1 VGLRLPLALRL
12 AWAEIRSDPRF
23 ALLFALGLALGLFGF
38 VALDAFK
45 TSLDATLERRS
56 RALLGADLQAI
67 ARRPISAA
75 EQELLDAAAGPG
87 AIALAEAELP
97 SMVASGQR
105 SRLAQV
111 RAVEG
116 PFPLRGT
123 LELRGAGQLG
133 RGAAERLEREPVAW
147 LAPELLT
154 QLGVEVGGEIRV
166 GNSAFRVAD
175 VLERDT
181 GTAAGGFAFAPRV
194 YIGWSRLPGTGLIQ
208 FGSRANYRRL
218 YALADGV
225 DPQAVADGLGGR
237 SELTELRV
245 QSHRDAGENVAQ
257 ITRYLT
263 RFLTLVA
270 LVALLLAGL
279 GAAFL
284 FRAFL
289 HRRLREVAILISVGA
304 SFGRAQSV
312 YVWQLLLLALA
323 AAAGSL
329 ALVAL
334 ALPGLPRLLGP
345 ELLQLEVEPRI
356 GVRSAALA
364 LATALGGSL
373 LLAIPALVRLRSLK
387 PAALFGEAAH
397 PELGRLWW
405 AAGLGYVPAALLFW
419 LLAAWQ
425 ARSLETSAWFVGGL
439 ALASLVVGGTGWG
452 LLAWA
457 ESAARSRP
465 LALRLALR
473 HLARQRPRALAAFL
487 ALGLAALLVG
497 AVPQLRGVMRGE
509 IDSPDQAGLPS
520 LFLFD
525 IQDEQVESLRAQ
537 VAARGRELVQLSPLV
552 RARLG
557 EVAGRV
563 VPERREPLPDGAD
576 PEDQRGD
583 RLLHRAYNLTYRP
596 RVSSS
601 ERIVAGRDFAGSYR
615 WGQADPAELSLEVD
629 FAERLGVGPGDE
641 LVFDVQGVAVRGRVV
656 SLRQIRWTSFEPNFF
671 VQFQPGVLEDAPK
684 TFLAALPRMERA
696 EKERLQHAIVAD
708 FPNVSVI
715 DISALVGR
723 LLAVTEQVE
732 RATNFMAALSLLAGL
747 LLLYAIAAHQ
757 AQERRWE
764 TNLLKVLG
772 ADFARIRRVVDW
784 EFGLLAGAAATVG
797 ALGALGFSAALA
809 HYVMDAPWHPDW
821 LAALLSIPAITG
833 LGLLAARLATRRVL
847 RERPLALL
855 QRAA

>member
-1 VGLRLPLALRL
+1 VRRRPPLALRL
-12 AWAEIRSDPRF
+12 AWAEIASDPRF
-23 ALLFALGLALGLFGF
+23 ALFFALGLALGLFGF

-56 RALLGADLQAI
+56 RALLGADLQAVARHPI
-67 ARRPISAA
+67 AAA
-75 EQELLDAAAGPG
+75 ERALLDLAAGPG
-87 AIALAEAELP
+87 AVALYEAELP

-116 PFPLRGT
+116 AFPLRGSIG
-123 LELRGAGQLG
+123 LRLAGE
-133 RGAAERLEREPVAW
+133 RASGAARGLERERTAW

-154 QLGVEVGGEIRV
+154 QLGVDVGGEIRI
-166 GNSAFRVAD
+166 GSSSFRVVD
-175 VLERDT
+175 VLERDS
-181 GTAAGGFAFAPRV
+181 GSAAGGFAFAPRV
-194 YIGWSRLPGTGLIQ
+194 YIGWSQLPATGLIQ
-208 FGSRANYRRL
+208 FGSRASYRLL
-218 YALADGV
+218 YALADGI
-225 DPQAVADGLGGR
+225 DPQAVADELAGR
-237 SELTELRV
+237 RELAELRV

-263 RFLTLVA
+263 RFLALVA
-270 LVALLLAGL
+270 LVALLLAGF
-279 GAAFL
+279 GSAFL

-289 HRRLREVAILISVGA
+289 HRRLREVAILVSVGA

-323 AAAGSL
+323 AAAGTL

-334 ALPGLPRLLGP
+334 ALPVLPGLLGP
-345 ELLQLEVEPRI
+345 ELLQLEVEPRL
-356 GVRSAALA
+356 GARSVGLA

-373 LLAIPALVRLRSLK
+373 LLAIPALLRLRSLK

-397 PELGRLWW
+397 PELGRRWW
-405 AAGLGYVPAALLFW
+405 AGFGYAPAAFLFW

-425 ARSLETSAWFVGGL
+425 ARSLATSAWFVGGL
-439 ALASLVVGGTGWG
+439 ALASLVVGGAGWG

-457 ESAARSRP
+457 GSAAGSQRP
-465 LALRLALR
+465 ALRLALR

-487 ALGLAALLVG
+487 ALGLASLLVG
-497 AVPQLRGVMRGE
+497 AVPQLRSVMRGE
-509 IDSPDQAGLPS
+509 VDSPDQADLPS

-525 IQDEQVESLRAQ
+525 IQDEQVESLRAH
-537 VAARGRELVQLSPLV
+537 VTARGRELVQLSPLV
-552 RARLG
+552 RARLT

-563 VPERREPLPDGAD
+563 VVREREPLPEEAD
-576 PEDQRGD
+576 PEEQRGD

-596 RVSSS
+596 HVSSS
-601 ERIVAGRDFAGSYR
+601 ERIVAGRDFASAYH
-615 WGQADPAELSLEVD
+615 WEQAEPAELSLEVE
-629 FAERLGVGPGDE
+629 FAERLGVGLGDV

-656 SLRQIRWTSFEPNFF
+656 ALRQIRWTSFEPNFF
-671 VQFQPGVLEDAPK
+671 VSLQPGVLEDAPK

-696 EKERLQHAIVAD
+696 EKERLQASLVAE

-723 LLAVTEQVE
+723 LLAVIRQVE
-732 RATNFMAALSLLAGL
+732 LATDFMAALSLLAGL

-772 ADFARIRRVVDW
+772 ADFAHIRRVVDW
-784 EFGLLAGAAATVG
+784 EFGLLAGAAAAVG
-797 ALGALGFSAALA
+797 ALGSLAFSVLLA
-809 HYVMDAPWHPDW
+809 HFVMDAPWHPDW

-847 RERPLALL
+847 RERPLVLL